1 MPEAEDHMNFN
12 TRLLHGKG
20 VKNYADGATLPP
32 IAQVSAFRYQTAEEL
47 DKVFHHK
54 AMGYA
59 YSRVSNPSVAAF
71 EQRINEL
78 EKGNAAVACSSGMA
92 AIALALLN
100 ILSCGDEI
108 IASSGLYGGSI
119 DLLEDLSKFGI
130 RTKYARHLTP
140 EEAEPLISPKT
151 RLIFGEVLSNPS
163 LEVLDV
169 RKIADFAHGHGLPLF
184 VDATTVTPYLFNP
197 VEFGADVVIHST
209 TKYINGSGDAVGGII
224 VDGGHF
230 PWDFDLLYEMASEP
244 EKTTPLGKINE
255 DLRFCGQPEIAENAA
270 PQTGDANILPAAV
283 CILSGILTVAV
294 CPDRKKRIWL

>member
-1 MPEAEDHMNFN
+1 MNFN

-140 EEAEPLISPKT
+140 EEAEPLFHHP
-151 RLIFGEVLSNPS
+151 L
-163 LEVLDV
+163 LEPVLD
-169 RKIADFAHGHGLPLF
+169 IAREWFRDEERVTFHDPLTA
-184 VDATTVTPYLFNP
+184 VSLFN
-197 VEFGADVVIHST
+197 EDVCT
-209 TKYINGSGDAVGGII
+209 FET
-224 VDGGHF
+224 
-230 PWDFDLLYEMASEP
+230 
-244 EKTTPLGKINE
+244 
-255 DLRFCGQPEIAENAA
+255 
-270 PQTGDANILPAAV
+270 
-283 CILSGILTVAV
+283 GILHVDTESSLLRGFTYWRRAEDGKHKVAMKV
-294 CPDRKKRIWL
+294 DRKRFFRHLFEVFDA